1 MSEGSRHYR
10 LCALLYALL
19 REACGPDNTAGADQF
34 LYFDASD
41 PRRCCAPDGYVKLGV
56 PEPEDIRSW
65 KTWER
70 GAPELCIEILS
81 PSDTKEKLTLQEKLR
96 RFHRIGVSEVVV
108 FDVEA
113 ERGAR
118 LRAWDLIEGDLVERV
133 VDNEATP
140 CLTLDLW
147 FVIAPAHEERLAA
160 ALRLA
165 RDPEGASLLPTASER
180 AAVLAREAAEAEA
193 RAARTSAESAK
204 AEAKIAQLERELAR
218 LRGG

>member
-19 REACGPDNTAGADQF
+19 RDACGPDNTAGADQF

-41 PRRCCAPDGYVKLGV
+41 PRQCCAPDGYVKLGV

-70 GAPELCIEILS
+70 GSPELCIEILS
-81 PSDTKEKLTLQEKLR
+81 PSDTKEKLTLREKLR

-113 ERGAR
+113 KPGAR

-133 VDNEATP
+133 VENEATP

-147 FVIAPAHEERLAA
+147 FVIAPAREERLSA

-165 RDPEGASLLPTASER
+165 RDPEGAALLPTASER
-180 AAVLAREAAEAEA
+180 AEALVREAAEADA
-193 RAARTSAESAK
+193 RATRAAAE
-204 AEAKIAQLERELAR
+204 AEAKIAHLEKELTR
-218 LRGG
+218 LRGT